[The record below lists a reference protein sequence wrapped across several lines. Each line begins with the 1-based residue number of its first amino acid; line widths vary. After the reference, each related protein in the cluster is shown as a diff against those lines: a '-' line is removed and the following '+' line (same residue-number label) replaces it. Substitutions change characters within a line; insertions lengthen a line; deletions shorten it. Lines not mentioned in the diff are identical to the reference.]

1 MTTPNTSYP
10 PASPAKAGLNNLPE
24 RLKREGKYCYWKY
37 QARPGGAKPAKVP
50 QDPKTGKPANTAD
63 ASTFGCYA
71 DVQDYAGKGCD
82 GVGVGLFPLPDGSVL
97 GAIDIDHCIDAQ
109 GKPSAM
115 ADDIIR
121 TMDAYTESSP
131 SGQGIRI
138 LLLLPPGYAFNSTR
152 YYINNQAL
160 GLEVYVAG
168 ATNKYVSVTGNT
180 WTPGVDLELR
190 DQELSQVLEKYMVRP
205 DRLVFQPA
213 QPAAPVR
220 VQQVNEPRPEDLALI
235 ESIKNSPS
243 GEKFMALTGGD
254 ISCCDNDHS
263 KADMTFCN
271 ILAARTQDPA
281 QIDRIVRSSGL
292 MREKWDRP
300 TGNGTYGSM
309 TVQKAIGSALAYRQR
324 LEQQKN
330 AAPAAPLPPMAA
342 PVQLMVPQQPPT
354 VAIQQ
359 AVSQQVVSPTAA
371 PTQQSAAVSPKP
383 KFQPLLS
390 AQTLS
395 TMLFAPLVYLVAGL
409 LAQGLTILSSA
420 PKLGKSFLCLQ
431 LCLALTAGE
440 PFLGRR
446 TERMGVIYMALEDG
460 PRRLQDRMSAILRGK
475 PVPPNLYFITETYQ
489 TDNGLYQAI
498 DYYLAQDPSIKLV
511 IIDTFQKVRS
521 AGAMQGKYLYDS
533 REVSGLKQYADNRDI
548 SILLVHHTR
557 KASGEGDAHAKIS
570 GTQGLFGSCDTS
582 IVLDKVRRNDDQ
594 ATLHIT
600 GRDVRQQDLAIRF
613 DCATSRWEALGDA
626 SDVARQDYG
635 NNETVKTI
643 RILLAQS
650 PDGHWQ
656 GKVSELMSIGKS
668 MGYILANSPQGLGK
682 ELNRLEADLF
692 AYDGIRHNTTK
703 ANGNGNLIHHF
714 YARISASPAAREDG
728 AIEQPETAAEAMGA
742 EATTECSNEYFDD
755 SECYEDSPDEGWDG
769 TDDDIEEEE
778 LDYLS

>member
-1 MTTPNTSYP
+1 MAN
-10 PASPAKAGLNNLPE
+10 LNNIPE
-24 RLKREGKYCYWKY
+24 QTKREGKCCYWKY
-37 QARPGGAKPAKVP
+37 QARPGSSKPAKVP
-50 QDPKTGKPANTAD
+50 YNPKTGSPANTAD
-63 ASTFGCYA
+63 PATFGSYA
-71 DVQDYAGKGCD
+71 DVQDFAQKGYD
-82 GVGVGLFPLPDGSVL
+82 GVGVGLYPLPDGSL
-97 GAIDIDHCIDAQ
+97 LAAIDIDHCIDAQ
-109 GKPSAM
+109 GTISAM
-115 ADDIIR
+115 ADDVIK
-121 TMDAYTESSP
+121 TMDAYTEVSP

-138 LLLLPPGYAFNSTR
+138 LFRLSPRYAFDSTR

-168 ATNKYVSVTGNT
+168 ATSKYVSVTGNT

-190 DQELSQVLEKYMVRP
+190 DKELSQVLEKYMVRP
-205 DRLVFQPA
+205 DRLAPQPVSQPA
-213 QPAAPVR
+213 QPAAPAS
-220 VQQVNEPRPEDLALI
+220 VQQANALRPEDMALI
-235 ESIKNSPS
+235 EGIKNSS
-243 GEKFMALTGGD
+243 NGEKFMALWRGG
-254 ISCCDNDHS
+254 ISACGNDHS
-263 KADMTFCN
+263 SADMAFCN
-271 ILAARTQDPA
+271 MLAARTQDA
-281 QIDRIVRSSGL
+281 GQIDRIVRNSGL

-300 TGNGTYGSM
+300 SGSGTYGSL
-309 TVQKAIGSALAYRQR
+309 TVQKAISSALAYRQQ

-330 AAPAAPLPPMAA
+330 AALSAPLPPMAA
-342 PVQLMVPQQPPT
+342 SVQLTVPQQPSA

-371 PTQQSAAVSPKP
+371 PTQQPAAVSPTP

-390 AQTLS
+390 AQALS
-395 TMLFAPLVYLVAGL
+395 TMLLAPLVYLVAGL

-460 PRRLQDRMSAILRGK
+460 PRRLQDRMNAILKGK

-489 TDNGLYQAI
+489 TDNGLYQAM

-521 AGAMQGKYLYDS
+521 AGAMQGKYLFDS

-582 IVLDKVRRNDDQ
+582 IVLDKEKRNDSR

-600 GRDVRQQDLAIRF
+600 GRDVQQQDMIIRF
-613 DCATSRWEALGDA
+613 DSDTSCWEALGGA
-626 SDVARQDYG
+626 PDVARQDYED
-635 NNETVKTI
+635 NETVKTI
-643 RILLAQS
+643 RKLLAQS

-656 GKVSELMSIGKS
+656 GKVSELMAIGKR
-668 MGYILANSPQGLGK
+668 MGYILANSSQGLGK
-682 ELNRLEADLF
+682 ELNRLEADLLT
-692 AYDGIRHNTTK
+692 YDGIRHNTTK

-714 YARISASPAAREDG
+714 YARISASPVAQEGEAIEPAEAAVESFDECSGDFEYFEDG
-728 AIEQPETAAEAMGA
+728 
-742 EATTECSNEYFDD
+742 S
-755 SECYEDSPDEGWDG
+755 DEGWDG
-769 TDDDIEEEE
+769 TDDDMDSDEP
-778 LDYLS
+778 DYLS